1 MIKVICEIKTL
12 VDFKE
17 RNITMRNC
25 PNDTKCVELE
35 IDGER
40 YVISGNDLITAIN
53 NCLNDNK
60 WC

>member
-17 RNITMRNC
+17 RNIIMRSC

-40 YVISGNDLITAIN
+40 LQ
-53 NCLNDNK
+53 
-60 WC
+60 